1 MNRRHFL
8 FGLSGAVA
16 LLGSARPGRAECGTQ
31 TAREFVEALYQKQAR
46 LQAEKT
52 PMSEEDF
59 NETFSSGLRRL
70 MTAPRQTP
78 NSMPDGPILN
88 ALFGY
93 GVLPGAEVTIGKVTL
108 ATGEDTGP
116 ATIAVRIKHRGEQ
129 HRLLVHVINQ
139 DDDYR
144 IANIIH
150 DSGKSLLAHY
160 QAITRA

>member
-8 FGLSGAVA
+8 LGLSGAFA
-16 LLGSARPGRAECGTQ
+16 LLGSVQSGRAECGTQ

-78 NSMPDGPILN
+78 NTMPDGPILN

-144 IANIIH
+144 IANIIY

-160 QAITRA
+160 QAITRT